1 MAKFDLQ
8 HNEVVILRAEG
19 VAHGSGML
27 SNHTDELVLTNL
39 HLIWV
44 NKGMLGNVK
53 RTEHYPLSLIK
64 VRDGR
69 VQALASQDRG
79 GLHQLEVYLQTSVE
93 AFRFP
98 SGGKKLAEKWSAAV
112 DQAVTGN
119 ETTPRSSGRALPGA
133 ALVADT
139 LRGTFDQFRTSFGGA
154 PAAPVAAPAP
164 SRSAA
169 PCPSCGA
176 PISGISGSTA
186 KCEYCDMETRLP

>member
-8 HNEVVILRAEG
+8 HNEVVILQAEG
-19 VAHGSGML
+19 VAHGTGML

-39 HLIWV
+39 HLIWI

-53 RTEHYPLSLIK
+53 RTEYYPLSLIK
-64 VRDGR
+64 VHDGR
-69 VQALASQDRG
+69 AQALASQDRG

-112 DQAVTGN
+112 NRAAAGD
-119 ETTPRSSGRALPGA
+119 ETTPSVPSRALPGA

-154 PAAPVAAPAP
+154 PAGPVAVAAP
-164 SRSAA
+164 SRSAV

-176 PISGISGSTA
+176 PISGLSGSTA
-186 KCEYCDMETRLP
+186 KCEYCDMESRLP